1 MIEVAALC
9 LAGACALIT
18 AAAVLFGE
26 SGLVGGLAVFGV
38 AMFFV
43 ASERAKKLREGGRR
57 GSA

>member
-9 LAGACALIT
+9 LLGSVCLIA

-26 SGLVGGLAVFGV
+26 PGLVGGLAVFGV
-38 AMFFV
+38 AMFAV
-43 ASERAKKLREGGRR
+43 ASERAKKLREGERR